1 MAVQRVLES
10 DQEDDP
16 TNQTLAGL
24 NPPLHKQKQSDV
36 TQNILRWLNHVRLS
50 QNVIDTI
57 LRSSVKT
64 EAAVRAR
71 LVPMM
76 VHFLCNTM
84 SVCSG

>member
-71 LVPMM
+71 LVPMT
-76 VHFLCNTM
+76 VHFLRNTM
-84 SVCSG
+84 TMCLG

>member
-1 MAVQRVLES
+1 MAVQKVLES

-24 NPPLHKQKQSDV
+24 NPPLHKEKQSDV

-64 EAAVRAR
+64 EAAVKAR
-71 LVPMM
+71 WVLTI
-76 VHFLCNTM
+76 VHIF
-84 SVCSG
+84 CSTLRL

>member
-76 VHFLCNTM
+76 VHFLRNTM